1 MAKDSAAHIES
12 IQSPPYTHNTQAV
25 KGPRNTGGPPCSQI
39 CFNFSFVFEFVKR
52 LKTWTIIY
60 FNAVRCHPLYV
71 KISQIMQRD
80 CRTVFWPRLEKTS
93 WKSKKKKK
101 EFESVDLYWA
111 VEEILF
117 LKRFPW
123 ARFKMEWIT
132 DKCISS
138 ILSSHPPS
146 PPPATEFC
154 VGPPEVLDR
163 HLVNP

>member
-25 KGPRNTGGPPCSQI
+25 KGPRNTRGPPCSQI

-52 LKTWTIIY
+52 LKTWTIIN

-80 CRTVFWPRLEKTS
+80 CRTVFWPRLEKKS
-93 WKSKKKKK
+93 WKRKKKKK
-101 EFESVDLYWA
+101 RVERVGLYWA

-123 ARFKMEWIT
+123 ARFKTEWNM
-132 DKCISS
+132 DKWVSS
-138 ILSSHPPS
+138 IL
-146 PPPATEFC
+146 
-154 VGPPEVLDR
+154 
-163 HLVNP
+163 